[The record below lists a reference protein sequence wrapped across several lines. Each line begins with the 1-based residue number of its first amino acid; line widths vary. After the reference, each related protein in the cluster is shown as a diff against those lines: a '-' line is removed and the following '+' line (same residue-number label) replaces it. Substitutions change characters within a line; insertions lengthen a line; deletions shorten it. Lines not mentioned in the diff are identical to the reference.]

1 MSRFIPILA
10 LPGLLILLAGNLCA
24 QKSADLIYLGEKVC
38 RECHHSKG
46 NRDQFNTWRLSRHSK
61 SYAALFKPEAK
72 KIAELSGI
80 KIKPYESPICLGCHT
95 TAYFTQWWQRD
106 NDFHFEDGVQGELGH
121 GPGSSYLDVHVKGDR
136 DKAVEAGLLYPEN

>member
-1 MSRFIPILA
+1 MPLAAGDACPVAGAPKLPGGRA

-80 KIKPYESPICLGCHT
+80 KIKPYESL
-95 TAYFTQWWQRD
+95 
-106 NDFHFEDGVQGELGH
+106 
-121 GPGSSYLDVHVKGDR
+121 
-136 DKAVEAGLLYPEN
+136 